1 MPNLVCLCQKTKTIF
16 PKTQIQGDNIILI
29 LMPKV
34 NVIHIVCNTLHHGDI
49 YSYDKYG
56 LSMLKDKQEAHGP
69 HRLAAKQV
77 QFNKHIC
84 SHFINI
90 LIFFIKTSAIDFV
103 FNSK

>member
-1 MPNLVCLCQKTKTIF
+1 
-16 PKTQIQGDNIILI
+16 
-29 LMPKV
+29 MPKV

-103 FNSK
+103 FNSKLCNE